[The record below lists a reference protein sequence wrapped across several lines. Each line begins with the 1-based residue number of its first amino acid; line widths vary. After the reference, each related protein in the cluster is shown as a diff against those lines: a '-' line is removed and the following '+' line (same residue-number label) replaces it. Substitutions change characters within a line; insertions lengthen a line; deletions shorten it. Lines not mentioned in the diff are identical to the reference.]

1 MMNQGV
7 FQGQYTHSY
16 TDTNNFL
23 SIKVKGYGLNFH
35 LHFDE
40 HMEVTEDVPLP
51 KFIKSML
58 QVPVV
63 EKRTKKFY
71 SCDCAD
77 SVPKFYSIKSRRM
90 QPKMSVTQ
98 VKVKKLQLL
107 NVLQF

>member
-1 MMNQGV
+1 MERKVHYLFHHCTICFLLAMMNQGV

-63 EKRTKKFY
+63 EKK
-71 SCDCAD
+71 D
-77 SVPKFYSIKSRRM
+77 
-90 QPKMSVTQ
+90 
-98 VKVKKLQLL
+98 
-107 NVLQF
+107 